1 MAGSKYCG
9 ILISKKTILFNK
21 KGRTELHCAKLKESV
36 TLLILLCLGHWVERI
51 EKDRQLQW
59 TKTGSE
65 KDLELA
71 QVVVVPFVIGALAA
85 TSKRLKD
92 WLKSSV
98 ELLRKP
104 ALLGTAKL

>member
-1 MAGSKYCG
+1 MKK
-9 ILISKKTILFNK
+9 ILNLP
-21 KGRTELHCAKLKESV
+21 
-36 TLLILLCLGHWVERI
+36 
-51 EKDRQLQW
+51 
-59 TKTGSE
+59 
-65 KDLELA
+65 

>member
-1 MAGSKYCG
+1 M
-9 ILISKKTILFNK
+9 LFNK

-65 KDLELA
+65 KDLEL
-71 QVVVVPFVIGALAA
+71 VTSCGCSICNWNLSSDIKKIERLA
-85 TSKRLKD
+85 K
-92 WLKSSV
+92 
-98 ELLRKP
+98 E
-104 ALLGTAKL
+104 